1 MAKHDGRIG
10 FKGKKIKSPIRAIRA
25 FCRECVETSKDIEEC
40 TGWTCPLFPFRFGV
54 NPYYGEKDDTQTE
67 AFSDEE

>member
-1 MAKHDGRIG
+1 MARHDGRVG
-10 FKGKKIKSPIRAIRA
+10 FKGRKIKSPIRAIRA
-25 FCRECVETSKDIEEC
+25 FCKECVETSNDIENC

-54 NPYYGEKDDTQTE
+54 NPYHGEKDNTQNE